1 MTVHAV
7 AGYAILILLLFR
19 FFWGFIGPKYS
30 LFKDFPTG
38 INNVKN
44 FIKNIFSQKQ
54 NYIGHNPLASYL
66 MIAILVC
73 TFFIIIT
80 GILTFGIQ
88 ESKGIFSH
96 LNHTFLKDLELFE
109 ELHEFFANFLYLL
122 VASHLFGLIVELLGV
137 NYGLFF
143 GDYSYGDNL
152 GSKIYGVPYVIG
164 FNWVL
169 LIIATGSVSDK
180 LIKGR
185 KIYKI
190 IFASFLMVL
199 IDLLMEKSA
208 PKLDFWEFVISPVP
222 FSNYLWWFIFSLC
235 FQYIF
240 SSSWTVQ
247 IVNFTGYLSVYG
259 YRPF

>member
-1 MTVHAV
+1 MTGLSNNKEFLRMSIFFLWLINISGFFGMLSDQNEFFLSTTPYVLSLTLLL
-7 AGYAILILLLFR
+7 LILSHDLSNKKSK
-19 FFWGFIGPKYS
+19 IG
-30 LFKDFPTG
+30 LML
-38 INNVKN
+38 
-44 FIKNIFSQKQ
+44 IF
-54 NYIGHNPLASYL
+54 
-66 MIAILVC
+66 
-73 TFFIIIT
+73 
-80 GILTFGIQ
+80 
-88 ESKGIFSH
+88 
-96 LNHTFLKDLELFE
+96 
-109 ELHEFFANFLYLL
+109 
-122 VASHLFGLIVELLGV
+122 LFGLIVELLGV

-180 LIKGR
+180 LIKG
-185 KIYKI
+185 KEVYKI

-240 SSSWTVQ
+240 FKTVKTKEYNLSSNILVIQ
-247 IVNFTGYLSVYG
+247 FIFFGMLAVFL
-259 YRPF
+259 

>member
-1 MTVHAV
+1 MSIFFLWLINISGFFGMLSDQNEFFLSTTPYVLSLTLLL
-7 AGYAILILLLFR
+7 LILNHNLSSKKSK
-19 FFWGFIGPKYS
+19 IG
-30 LFKDFPTG
+30 
-38 INNVKN
+38 
-44 FIKNIFSQKQ
+44 
-54 NYIGHNPLASYL
+54 L
-66 MIAILVC
+66 MLV
-73 TFFIIIT
+73 F
-80 GILTFGIQ
+80 
-88 ESKGIFSH
+88 
-96 LNHTFLKDLELFE
+96 
-109 ELHEFFANFLYLL
+109 
-122 VASHLFGLIVELLGV
+122 LFGLIVELLGV

-240 SSSWTVQ
+240 FKTVKTKEYNLSSNILVIQ
-247 IVNFTGYLSVYG
+247 FIFFGMLAVFL
-259 YRPF
+259 

>member
-1 MTVHAV
+1 MTGLSNNKEFLRMSIFFLWLINISGFFGMLSDQNEFFLSTTPYVLSLTLLL
-7 AGYAILILLLFR
+7 LILNHNLSSKKSK
-19 FFWGFIGPKYS
+19 IG
-30 LFKDFPTG
+30 LML
-38 INNVKN
+38 
-44 FIKNIFSQKQ
+44 IF
-54 NYIGHNPLASYL
+54 
-66 MIAILVC
+66 
-73 TFFIIIT
+73 
-80 GILTFGIQ
+80 
-88 ESKGIFSH
+88 
-96 LNHTFLKDLELFE
+96 
-109 ELHEFFANFLYLL
+109 
-122 VASHLFGLIVELLGV
+122 LFGLIVELLGV

-143 GDYSYGDNL
+143 GDYSYGANL

-185 KIYKI
+185 EIYKI

-240 SSSWTVQ
+240 FKTVKTKEYNLSSNILVIQ
-247 IVNFTGYLSVYG
+247 FIFFGMLAVFL
-259 YRPF
+259 

>member
-1 MTVHAV
+1 MTGLSNNKEFLRMSIFFLWLINISGFFGMLSDQNEFFLSTTPYVLSLTLLL
-7 AGYAILILLLFR
+7 LILNHDLSDKKSK
-19 FFWGFIGPKYS
+19 IG
-30 LFKDFPTG
+30 LML
-38 INNVKN
+38 
-44 FIKNIFSQKQ
+44 IFL
-54 NYIGHNPLASYL
+54 I
-66 MIAILVC
+66 
-73 TFFIIIT
+73 
-80 GILTFGIQ
+80 
-88 ESKGIFSH
+88 
-96 LNHTFLKDLELFE
+96 
-109 ELHEFFANFLYLL
+109 
-122 VASHLFGLIVELLGV
+122 GLIVELLGV

-143 GDYSYGDNL
+143 GDYSYGANL

-185 KIYKI
+185 EIYKI

-240 SSSWTVQ
+240 FKTVKTKEYNLSSNILVIQ
-247 IVNFTGYLSVYG
+247 FIFFGMLAVFL
-259 YRPF
+259 

>member
-1 MTVHAV
+1 MSIFFLWLINISGFFGMLSDQNEFFLSTTPYVLSLTLLL
-7 AGYAILILLLFR
+7 LILNHDLSNKKSK
-19 FFWGFIGPKYS
+19 IG
-30 LFKDFPTG
+30 LML
-38 INNVKN
+38 
-44 FIKNIFSQKQ
+44 IF
-54 NYIGHNPLASYL
+54 
-66 MIAILVC
+66 
-73 TFFIIIT
+73 
-80 GILTFGIQ
+80 
-88 ESKGIFSH
+88 
-96 LNHTFLKDLELFE
+96 
-109 ELHEFFANFLYLL
+109 
-122 VASHLFGLIVELLGV
+122 LFGLIVELLGV

-180 LIKGR
+180 LIKG
-185 KIYKI
+185 KEIYKI

-240 SSSWTVQ
+240 FKTVKTKEYNLSSNILVIQ
-247 IVNFTGYLSVYG
+247 FIFFGMLAVFL
-259 YRPF
+259 

>member
-1 MTVHAV
+1 MTGLSNNKEFLRMSIFFLWLINISGFFGMLSDQNEFFLSTTPYVLSLTLLL
-7 AGYAILILLLFR
+7 LILNHDLSSKKSK
-19 FFWGFIGPKYS
+19 IG
-30 LFKDFPTG
+30 
-38 INNVKN
+38 
-44 FIKNIFSQKQ
+44 
-54 NYIGHNPLASYL
+54 L
-66 MIAILVC
+66 MLV
-73 TFFIIIT
+73 F
-80 GILTFGIQ
+80 
-88 ESKGIFSH
+88 
-96 LNHTFLKDLELFE
+96 
-109 ELHEFFANFLYLL
+109 
-122 VASHLFGLIVELLGV
+122 LFGLIVELLGV

-143 GDYSYGDNL
+143 GDYSYGANL

-180 LIKGR
+180 LIKG
-185 KIYKI
+185 KEVYKI

-240 SSSWTVQ
+240 FKTVKTKEYNLSSNILVIQ
-247 IVNFTGYLSVYG
+247 FIFFGMLAVFL
-259 YRPF
+259 

>member
-1 MTVHAV
+1 MTGLSNNKEFLRMSIFFLWLINISGFFGMLSDQNEFFLSTTPYVLSLTLLL
-7 AGYAILILLLFR
+7 LILSHDLSNKKSK
-19 FFWGFIGPKYS
+19 IG
-30 LFKDFPTG
+30 LML
-38 INNVKN
+38 
-44 FIKNIFSQKQ
+44 IF
-54 NYIGHNPLASYL
+54 
-66 MIAILVC
+66 
-73 TFFIIIT
+73 
-80 GILTFGIQ
+80 
-88 ESKGIFSH
+88 
-96 LNHTFLKDLELFE
+96 
-109 ELHEFFANFLYLL
+109 
-122 VASHLFGLIVELLGV
+122 LFGLIVELLGV

-143 GDYSYGDNL
+143 GDYSYGANL

-240 SSSWTVQ
+240 FKTVKTKEYNLSSNILVIQ
-247 IVNFTGYLSVYG
+247 FIFFGMLAVFL
-259 YRPF
+259 